1 MRLIVN
7 CLLFQGNLYPPG
19 YLNAETVQAM
29 WTPQRAGTAT
39 SGWGRDGGYG
49 MGWEVVP
56 SLQEYGG
63 GDAQR
68 FAVGHDGGAVGASS
82 ILLMVPTNV
91 PHPSATPIHSSSHV
105 PVSPSSLSIVSQTT
119 DICIPCGVVVAI
131 ITNLQGVGLQKLA
144 TDIAAVFSETVTL
157 PNSTNLYV

>member
-1 MRLIVN
+1 
-7 CLLFQGNLYPPG
+7 
-19 YLNAETVQAM
+19 M
-29 WTPQRAGTAT
+29 WTPQSAGTAT
-39 SGWGRDGGYG
+39 REWGRDSGYG

-63 GDAQR
+63 GDVQR

-82 ILLMVPTNV
+82 ILLMVPANV
-91 PHPSATPIHSSSHV
+91 PHPSATPF
-105 PVSPSSLSIVSQTT
+105 PVSPNSLSIVSQTT

-144 TDIAAVFSETVTL
+144 TDIAAVFCETVTL
-157 PNSTNLYV
+157 PSRTNPCV

>member
-1 MRLIVN
+1 M
-7 CLLFQGNLYPPG
+7 FQGNLYLPG

-29 WTPQRAGTAT
+29 WTPRSAGTAT
-39 SGWGRDGGYG
+39 REWGRDSGYG

-63 GDAQR
+63 GDAQK

-82 ILLMVPTNV
+82 VLLMVPTNV
-91 PHPSATPIHSSSHV
+91 PHPSAAPFPSSSHI
-105 PVSPSSLSIVSQTT
+105 PVSPNSLSVVSQTT
-119 DICIPCGVVVAI
+119 DTCIPCGVVVAI

-144 TDIAAVFSETVTL
+144 TDVAAVFCETVTL
-157 PNSTNLYV
+157 PNRTNPYV